1 MKALKD
7 KRIVV
12 ILLVAVV
19 AIWGIIIYRVV
30 AFSGEGAVQTAAVGK
45 KRVVA
50 DKLPDTLRLDYRDPF
65 LGTVRRVQE
74 KKVVAKN
81 NQAVVAEEPENPPA
95 FRFAGKIRK
104 RKKDYWLVESGGETR
119 LIAASVKHIDDS
131 RVEKVYADSVRLRKG
146 KRIYTLKIGL

>member
-7 KRIVV
+7 KRTVV
-12 ILLVAVV
+12 LLLVAVV

-30 AFSGEGAVQTAAVGK
+30 VFSGEGAVQAAAVGK

-74 KKVVAKN
+74 KKIVTKN
-81 NQAVVAEEPENPPA
+81 NPEIVPEEPENPPA

-104 RKKDYWLVESGGETR
+104 RKQDYWLVESGGETR
-119 LIAASVKHIDDS
+119 LIAASVKHIDDY
-131 RVEKVYADSVRLRKG
+131 RVERVYSDSVRLRKG
-146 KRIYTLKIGL
+146 KRIYTLKVGL

>member
-7 KRIVV
+7 KRTVV
-12 ILLVAVV
+12 LLLVAVV

-30 AFSGEGAVQTAAVGK
+30 VFSGEGAVQAAAVGK

-74 KKVVAKN
+74 KKIVTKN
-81 NQAVVAEEPENPPA
+81 NPVIVPEEPENPPA

-104 RKKDYWLVESGGETR
+104 RKQDYWLVESGGETR
-119 LIAASVKHIDDS
+119 LIAASVKHIDDY
-131 RVEKVYADSVRLRKG
+131 RVEKVYADSIRLRKG